1 MWCATH
7 IKEISDRMKK
17 LKETNAGTYKGL
29 ELRGV
34 DDDALEQRPVQ
45 ESTTES
51 ETDLEHKAEEVRYA

>member
-1 MWCATH
+1 
-7 IKEISDRMKK
+7 MKK

-45 ESTTES
+45 ESATKS
-51 ETDLEHKAEEVRYA
+51 EENLEHKAEEVRYA